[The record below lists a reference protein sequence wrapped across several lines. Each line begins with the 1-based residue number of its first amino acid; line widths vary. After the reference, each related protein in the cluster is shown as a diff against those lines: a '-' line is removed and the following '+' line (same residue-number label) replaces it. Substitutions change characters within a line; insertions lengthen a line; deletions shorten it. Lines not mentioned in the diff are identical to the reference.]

1 MLSRLA
7 DTLGILCGADQ
18 VSFDSLSTAFPTA
31 MSELFMDATKFQNKA
46 RASYMSFDYVPFIP
60 RIDQPFNPAFM
71 ETNQE
76 VRQGSTSKSSNA
88 AVLPISFGLQGW
100 KSVVKEDRTI
110 GKEAHIALKAHVICG
125 TWRPQAS

>member
-7 DTLGILCGADQ
+7 DSLGLLCGADQ
-18 VSFDSLSTAFPTA
+18 VSFDTLKAAFPTA
-31 MSELFMDATKFQNKA
+31 MSELFLDAIKFQDKA
-46 RASYMSFDYVPFIP
+46 RASFMSFDYVPFLP
-60 RIDQPFNPAFM
+60 RIDEPFNPMFM

-88 AVLPISFGLQGW
+88 VLPISFGLQAW